1 MNYSLKID
9 FSTDR
14 PLTED
19 ELDTLLV
26 FCITQVNEPQ
36 VDNDEGFGYSDADYS
51 TDISLSSIGP
61 RV

>member
-14 PLTED
+14 PLTES

-26 FCITQVNEPQ
+26 FCITQVNEPM
-36 VDNDEGFGYSDADYS
+36 VDSDEGFGYSDADYS
-51 TDISLSSIGP
+51 TNISLSSIGP